1 MKKKLFCL
9 ALGSLIVLSL
19 AVPSLKVSAASP
31 TPITIDEDEYNLYT
45 DNFPDP
51 IGDDVFAKF
60 TTPVSDADDYYLY
73 FDQDVAESSFKT
85 ALDKNRI
92 SYDEDYICYMKT
104 ILYKVSDEDDDQ
116 SVTNQKMEIYFPLPM
131 DAQDHPEDCTFYKL
145 SSGKLTPVFPLDLY
159 SIDDINYIKL
169 TIASSTDYSTIYGF
183 VYPNPED
190 YDEEDDEDDDDDD
203 DWYDED
209 DPDEEDPDE
218 EDPDEED
225 PTATPSPTPTAK
237 LNPTATP
244 TAKPTASPT
253 PKPTSGGSSQSGS
266 TGGSSG
272 NAKDTIP
279 KTGDDFPLGT
289 LLGLGGISVAA
300 LIFCVVRSKKS

>member
-9 ALGSLIVLSL
+9 ALGSLLVLSL
-19 AVPSLKVSAASP
+19 VVPSLKVSAASP

-159 SIDDINYIKL
+159 SIDDVNYIKL

-190 YDEEDDEDDDDDD
+190 YDEDDDDDDDD

-209 DPDEEDPDE
+209 DPDEEYPDE